1 MNKLISIIIPVFN
14 AEKFLGQCLDSIL
27 AQTYD
32 NYEVVIINDGSTDK
46 TSEIIDYYSKNE
58 DRIHSYHRNNCGVSS
73 ARNFGI
79 SVASGEYICFIDADD
94 IISNN
99 YLDILYTAIQKGAD
113 SSIAGFKHIDVP
125 QDKEIIVVP
134 QKQEIKNLNDSI
146 LDFLDFEKPDW
157 QRYLWN
163 RLFKMSVIKKYNI
176 RFRED
181 IFYKEDGVFLVDYLC
196 KSNGLVSYSDHIIY
210 YYRQNQNSALGSL
223 HKKFN
228 KKILTNINA
237 HLLILEQLKRAKL
250 PNSTIEISRSHAF
263 MSFAW
268 IKDIMKDNNIHN
280 LKYSLIIEINCFKVL
295 GPKRYFKW
303 KTALLVK
310 KFKL

>member
-1 MNKLISIIIPVFN
+1 MNHLISIIIPVFN
-14 AEKFLGQCLDSIL
+14 AEKYLRQCLDSIL
-27 AQTYD
+27 AQTYT

-46 TSEIIDYYSKNE
+46 SGDIIDDYGKYDDK
-58 DRIHSYHRNNCGVSS
+58 IHPYHRNNGGVSS

-134 QKQEIKNLNDSI
+134 QKEEIKNLNDSI

-163 RLFKMSVIKKYNI
+163 RLFKMSVIKKNNI

-181 IFYKEDGVFLVDYLC
+181 IYYKEDGVFLVDYLC
-196 KSNGLVSYSDHIIY
+196 KSNGLVSYSNQIIY

-223 HKKFN
+223 HTKFN

-237 HLLILEQLKRAKL
+237 HLLILEQLKKAKL
-250 PNSTIEISRSHAF
+250 PEATINMSRSHAF

-280 LKYSLIIEINCFKVL
+280 LYYSFLIEISSFKVL
-295 GPKRYFKW
+295 GPKRYFNW
-303 KTALLVK
+303 KTALLG
-310 KFKL
+310 KFFK

>member
-1 MNKLISIIIPVFN
+1 MNQLVSIIIPVFN
-14 AEKFLGQCLDSIL
+14 AEKYLRQCLNSIL
-27 AQTYD
+27 AQTYT

-46 TSEIIDYYSKNE
+46 SGDIIDDYGKYDDK
-58 DRIHSYHRNNCGVSS
+58 IHPYHRNNGGVSS

-94 IISNN
+94 IICSN

-134 QKQEIKNLNDSI
+134 QKEEIKNLNDSI

-163 RLFKMSVIKKYNI
+163 RLFKMSVIKKNNI

-181 IFYKEDGVFLVDYLC
+181 IYYKEDGVFLVDYLC
-196 KSNGLVSYSDHIIY
+196 KSNGLVSYSNQIIY

-223 HKKFN
+223 HTKFN

-237 HLLILEQLKRAKL
+237 HLLILEQLKKAKL
-250 PNSTIEISRSHAF
+250 PEATINMSRSHAF

-280 LKYSLIIEINCFKVL
+280 LYYSFLIEISSFKVL
-295 GPKRYFKW
+295 GPKRYLNW
-303 KTALLVK
+303 KTALLG
-310 KFKL
+310 KFFK

>member
-46 TSEIIDYYSKNE
+46 TGEIIDYYSKNE
-58 DRIHSYHRNNCGVSS
+58 ARIHPYHRNNCGVSS

-237 HLLILEQLKRAKL
+237 HLMILEQLKRAKL
-250 PNSTIEISRSHAF
+250 PNSTIDISRSHAF

-310 KFKL
+310 KFK

>member
-1 MNKLISIIIPVFN
+1 MNQLISIIIPVFN
-14 AEKFLGQCLDSIL
+14 AEKYLRQCLDSIL
-27 AQTYD
+27 AQTYT

-46 TSEIIDYYSKNE
+46 SGDIIDDYGKYDDK
-58 DRIHSYHRNNCGVSS
+58 IHPYHRNNGGVSS

-94 IISNN
+94 IICNN

-134 QKQEIKNLNDSI
+134 QKEEIKNLNDSI

-163 RLFKMSVIKKYNI
+163 RLFKMSIIKKNNI

-181 IFYKEDGVFLVDYLC
+181 IYYKEDGVFLVDYLC
-196 KSNGLVSYSDHIIY
+196 KSNGLVSYSNQIIY
-210 YYRQNQNSALGSL
+210 YYSQNQNSARGSL

-228 KKILTNINA
+228 KKRCYLA
-237 HLLILEQLKRAKL
+237 YR
-250 PNSTIEISRSHAF
+250 
-263 MSFAW
+263 
-268 IKDIMKDNNIHN
+268 
-280 LKYSLIIEINCFKVL
+280 
-295 GPKRYFKW
+295 
-303 KTALLVK
+303 
-310 KFKL
+310 

>member
-1 MNKLISIIIPVFN
+1 MNQLISIIIPVFN
-14 AEKFLGQCLDSIL
+14 AEKYLRQCLDSIL
-27 AQTYD
+27 AQTYA

-46 TSEIIDYYSKNE
+46 SGDIIDDYCKYDNK
-58 DRIHSYHRNNCGVSS
+58 IHAYHRNNGGVSS

-79 SVASGEYICFIDADD
+79 SVAVGEYICFIDADD
-94 IISNN
+94 IICNN

-125 QDKEIIVVP
+125 QDREIIVVP

-163 RLFKMSVIKKYNI
+163 RLFKMSVIKNNNI

-181 IFYKEDGVFLVDYLC
+181 IYYKEDGVFLVDYLC
-196 KSNGLVSYSDHIIY
+196 KSNGLVSYSNQIIY

-223 HKKFN
+223 HTKFN
-228 KKILTNINA
+228 KRILTNINA
-237 HLLILEQLKRAKL
+237 HLLILEQLKKAKL
-250 PNSTIEISRSHAF
+250 PEATINMSRSHAF

-280 LKYSLIIEINCFKVL
+280 LYYSFIIEISSFKVL
-295 GPKRYFKW
+295 GLKRYFNW
-303 KTALLVK
+303 KTALLG
-310 KFKL
+310 KFFK